1 MNTDGGGWTLLTNGG
16 GACQSFSCS
25 TATMTSLSSLS
36 STDTCSYLDDS
47 RVALIAT
54 NATDVALRV
63 GTSFG
68 NWSSTANSTNTL
80 AITALQN
87 PGQTWHN
94 GATWDNWD
102 WSHTGNPICA
112 TGWPNMYHASGNQSG
127 VHWVVGDGLYQTWY
141 PATSTVSSTWVR

>member
-1 MNTDGGGWTLLTNGG
+1 
-16 GACQSFSCS
+16 
-25 TATMTSLSSLS
+25 MTSLSSLS

-47 RVALIAT
+47 RVALIAA

-141 PATSTVSSTWVR
+141 PVLQQSAQRGFVKVNPYHVNEEHSTLLGPFSL